1 MDGAGRARDLERASV
16 TVDRAQSMVQEVGA
30 VLAAAERL
38 FGPAEVEAALDRMA
52 TEIGTELA
60 DRDPVVLCAMVGGVI
75 PTGLLLPRLA
85 FPVEVDYLHVTRYR
99 GQTSGGTLSWFRRP
113 DERISGRT
121 VLIVDDV
128 LDEGYTLRAMVE
140 ACRERGASAVYSAVL
155 VVKAVP
161 RSAGSPQADF
171 AGLLADDR
179 YLFGYGM
186 DYKNYLRNAA
196 GIYALGS

>member
-1 MDGAGRARDLERASV
+1 M
-16 TVDRAQSMVQEVGA
+16 TVDPAPSLLLEEVGA

-38 FGPAEVEAALDRMA
+38 FSPAEVEAALDRMA
-52 TEIGTELA
+52 AEIGTELA
-60 DRDPVVLCAMVGGVI
+60 DRDPVVLCAMVGGII
-75 PTGLLLPRLA
+75 PTGLLLPRLG

-99 GQTSGGTLSWFRRP
+99 GHTSGGTLSWFRRP

-140 ACRERGASAVYSAVL
+140 ACREAGASAVYSAVL

-161 RSAGSPQADF
+161 RCAGSSRKRRVDERGPSGPRSPSTWRRRQ
-171 AGLLADDR
+171 
-179 YLFGYGM
+179 
-186 DYKNYLRNAA
+186 
-196 GIYALGS
+196 IPSSQ

>member
-1 MDGAGRARDLERASV
+1 M
-16 TVDRAQSMVQEVGA
+16 TVDPAPSLVEEVGV

-38 FGPAEVEAALDRMA
+38 FSPAEVEAALGRMA
-52 TEIGTELA
+52 AEIGTQLA

-113 DERISGRT
+113 DERIRGRT

-161 RSAGSPQADF
+161 RCAGAPQADF
-171 AGLLADDR
+171 AGLRADDR

-196 GIYALGS
+196 GIYALPASTLTS

>member
-1 MDGAGRARDLERASV
+1 V
-16 TVDRAQSMVQEVGA
+16 TVDPAQSLMEEVGA

-38 FGPAEVEAALDRMA
+38 FSPAEVEAALGRMA
-52 TEIGTELA
+52 AEIGTELA

-75 PTGLLLPRLA
+75 PTGLLLPRLG

-140 ACRERGASAVYSAVL
+140 ACREAGASAVYSAVL

-161 RSAGSPQADF
+161 RCAGAPPADF

-196 GIYALGS
+196 GIYALPASTLTS

>member
-1 MDGAGRARDLERASV
+1 V
-16 TVDRAQSMVQEVGA
+16 TVDPAPSVVEEVGA

-38 FGPAEVEAALDRMA
+38 FSPAEVEAALGRMA
-52 TEIGTELA
+52 AEIGAELA

-75 PTGLLLPRLA
+75 PTGLLLPRLG
-85 FPVEVDYLHVTRYR
+85 FPLEVDYLHVTRYR

-140 ACRERGASAVYSAVL
+140 ACRDRGASAVYSAVL
-155 VVKAVP
+155 VVKAVQ
-161 RSAGSPQADF
+161 RCAGSPPADF
-171 AGLLADDR
+171 AGLLADNR

-196 GIYALGS
+196 GIYALPASTLTS